1 MTTQIEDVVVVIAC
15 SSEQHIELCFLV
27 EISSTV
33 FVDPW
38 VADQNICQAV
48 GVDQPVAVDRW
59 VDDDCRCH
67 DFVAN
72 QPVADSH
79 HVQVVRV
86 EQRVAVL
93 LAVDRLD
100 DRLAVAVVTPAVVA
114 VEAAGLSAGLPVEL
128 DGLVLVVVPLVGQ
141 LAVRLAVRTVWAWLL
156 GPGRPMLT
164 QASAQSK
171 ELFACA

>member
-1 MTTQIEDVVVVIAC
+1 MTTQIEDVVVVIAY
-15 SSEQHIELCFLV
+15 SSERHIELYFLGK
-27 EISSTV
+27 ISSTV

-141 LAVRLAVRTVWAWLL
+141 LAVRTVWAWLL